1 MTVAGIAHSDALHDL
16 SQRTFSNL
24 QECVKMVRHPTK
36 GVHSRT
42 EAIYHISDDV
52 IKGLTV
58 GSSVEQS
65 LAVVSAQ
72 NCVVKAFG
80 HM

>member
-1 MTVAGIAHSDALHDL
+1 MTVTGIAHGNALHDL
-16 SQRTFSNL
+16 SQRVISNL
-24 QECVKMVRHPTK
+24 QEGVKMVRHPTK
-36 GVHSRT
+36 GVHSRS

-52 IKGLTV
+52 IKGLAV

-72 NCVVKAFG
+72 NRVVKAFG